1 MLSIRET
8 EIDILATVQNLL
20 RRCVDATAF
29 LAPLSKLFS
38 VVVNKLPR
46 MALTKTFLLN
56 AFDSRHLDE
65 IHFDVRL
72 LAWQDAT
79 RRIEAMTALDR
90 PYVTAVLHNC
100 FYTYELSDMSLSDNA
115 TLCMMALV
123 TQVAALGQDPDTYKE
138 PRVSLPAL
146 PPSELHRL
154 IGYSYRGVLPL
165 GWGRVFEVACVALRL
180 QFCSALALCLDF
192 MRREM
197 TARSCLDVASFA
209 RAYGEAGLL
218 AEADDFVLRNF
229 LDVSSVPAF
238 PDLPAEH
245 LLAYLSS
252 EALAV
257 PTELCAFRAAA
268 SWVQADPRHR
278 LAVAAALMREIRFP
292 LMTFREFR
300 EVRAVTLRWE
310 CSGTRGGGEGGCAGA
325 GEGGGAPEL
334 ELYGSALAEF
344 GADLPQTRRRVRRP
358 KDALVLVGG
367 DMLSWDTGAPN
378 DTMKSAYRYALS

>member
-1 MLSIRET
+1 LAASSDYFRGMFTCGMLE
-8 EIDILATVQNLL
+8 
-20 RRCVDATAF
+20 
-29 LAPLSKLFS
+29 
-38 VVVNKLPR
+38 
-46 MALTKTFLLN
+46 
-56 AFDSRHLDE
+56 SR
-65 IHFDVRL
+65 
-72 LAWQDAT
+72 Q
-79 RRIEAMTALDR
+79 
-90 PYVTAVLHNC
+90 
-100 FYTYELSDMSLSDNA
+100 
-115 TLCMMALV
+115 
-123 TQVAALGQDPDTYKE
+123 

-154 IGYSYRGVLPL
+154 IGYSYRGVLLL
-165 GWGRVFEVACVALRL
+165 GWGHVFEVACVALRL

-197 TARSCLDVASFA
+197 AARSCLDVASFA

-218 AEADDFVLRNF
+218 ADADDFVLRNF
-229 LDVSSVPAF
+229 LDVSSAPTF

-252 EALAV
+252 DALAV

-300 EVRAVTLRWE
+300 EVRAVTLRLE
-310 CSGTRGGGEGGCAGA
+310 CSGTRGGGEGGGAGA
-325 GEGGGAPEL
+325 GAGGGGGAPEL

-367 DMLSWDTGAPN
+367 DRLNWDAGAERAPSRELWFANALHSGTGLVKTVEWRRLGELPDGPRFRHAVGVVRGRLHVVGGCDFYAPN
-378 DTMKSAYRYALS
+378 DTMKSTYRYALC